1 MSIISTLEREEPDLV
16 VTAKELRRIVS
27 IENDKDYY
35 DFLKEAND
43 TLIKCAKYGRL
54 ADEFSMPP
62 QFIDRFAEELKNNGF
77 KVTIMGPEQIRIDWR
92 SEDND

>member
-1 MSIISTLEREEPDLV
+1 MSIISTLEQEEPIL
-16 VTAKELRRIVS
+16 VTAKELRRIVA
-27 IENDKDYY
+27 IENDRDYY
-35 DFLKEAND
+35 EFLKDANNI
-43 TLIKCAKYGRL
+43 LIETAKYGHL

-62 QFIDRFAEELKNNGF
+62 KFIDRFAKELRNNGF